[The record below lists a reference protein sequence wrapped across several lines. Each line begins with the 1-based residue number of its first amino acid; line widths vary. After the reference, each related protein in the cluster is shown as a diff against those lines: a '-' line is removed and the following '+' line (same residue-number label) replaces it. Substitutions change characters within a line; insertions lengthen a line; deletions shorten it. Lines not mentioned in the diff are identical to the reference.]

1 MDISSKFSLYD
12 VLAMIIPGGI
22 IMAATALMLNI
33 ECFHDESIIC
43 CRCVVSIITA
53 FDFMQCVLILFA
65 SYIIGMINNWLC
77 DIFYYGFRN
86 NRIAIENELTRTLLD
101 NENIHLKDYGIILS
115 SLEKSEVKDQCEIIK
130 SIFKSIRE
138 HLFEHKHFKNHTAYY
153 RFYYALSRHNLLG
166 SIPMIESQ
174 VALLRN
180 SLFPL
185 AALAIALCLK
195 YTSYWLFMA
204 LAVIPLFLVMVQR
217 QNKVYDIIWESA
229 NYYKL

>member
-22 IMAATALMLNI
+22 IMAAIALMFKFN
-33 ECFHDESIIC
+33 DSNDC
-43 CRCVVSIITA
+43 CGCMVYVEA
-53 FDFMQCVLILFA
+53 DFDFVQCVLILSA
-65 SYIIGMINNWLC
+65 AYIMGLINNWLC

-86 NRIAIENELTRTLLD
+86 NRIAIENELMRTLRD
-101 NENIHLKDYGIILS
+101 NENIYLKNQGVVLNCS
-115 SLEKSEVKDQCEIIK
+115 GKPEVKSQWKIIK
-130 SIFKSIRE
+130 SVFKSIRE

-229 NYYKL
+229 NYYKLWKDL